1 VEEGGTSWLI
11 TKALAPI
18 LAWSPTR
25 IGPSRMA
32 FVPMMPDVGVPP
44 PAVLSRTAQCYVVEH
59 HAVVADRGRLA
70 NHHPGSVVEEEPS
83 ADLRPRVDLDS
94 GPEACHHGEKARNQ
108 PQSQTSMNP
117 VGKAIEQDCVERC
130 MTEDDL
136 EPTMCRRII
145 PLDRPHVFQCCLD
158 HGSLQEEKRL
168 RP

>member
-1 VEEGGTSWLI
+1 MVDHEGV
-11 TKALAPI
+11 
-18 LAWSPTR
+18 
-25 IGPSRMA
+25 GPDLGMVADTNRAEQNGVRSDED
-32 FVPMMPDVGVPP
+32 VMPDVGVPP

-94 GPEACHHGEKARNQ
+94 GPEACHHGENARNQ

-136 EPTMCRRII
+136 EPTMRRRII
-145 PLDRPHVFQCCLD
+145 LELPRF
-158 HGSLQEEKRL
+158 GGG
-168 RP
+168 